1 MQWSWQRTWIAGV
14 LLLLLRVPTVSAT
27 PYQLQVAHVEEK
39 LFLRYVET
47 GGNLFHTTRHVLPQL
62 QAALDQATL
71 PSAALLPDR
80 HVQPISPAKDR
91 SGQLEAVTV
100 RLATPHS
107 SNPWMVVAWEGT
119 PGKTVVF
126 QINSQQVHYQELV
139 DVAVDINGVL
149 QRLPVSGVPLFGR
162 RQVPVP
168 DFASTYIRYTLESGS
183 FVTKM
188 AQYAESFDGLSVL
201 IGRNHN
207 LYYPDFVY
215 LMVQMPAEAKIY
227 KVVLAWRDRETLRD
241 GNGND
246 SGAFGNN

>member
-1 MQWSWQRTWIAGV
+1 MQWSWRHTWIPGA
-14 LLLLLRVPTVSAT
+14 LLLLLRVSTVWAT
-27 PYQLQVAHVEEK
+27 PYQLQIAHVEEK

-47 GGNLFHTTRHVLPQL
+47 GGNLFHVARHVLPRL
-62 QAALDQATL
+62 QEALDQATL
-71 PSAALLPDR
+71 SSAALLPDR
-80 HVQPISPAKDR
+80 NVQPIIPAKDR
-91 SGQLEAVTV
+91 SGRLEAVTA
-100 RLATPHS
+100 RLTPPQP

-126 QINSQQVHYQELV
+126 QVSSQQVHYQELIE
-139 DVAVDINGVL
+139 VAVDIDGVL

-162 RQVPVP
+162 RQVAVP
-168 DFASTYIRYTLESGS
+168 AFASTYIMYTLERGLL
-183 FVTKM
+183 VTKM

-215 LMVQMPAEAKIY
+215 LMVQMPAEAKTY

-241 GNGND
+241 GHGND

>member
-1 MQWSWQRTWIAGV
+1 VW
-14 LLLLLRVPTVSAT
+14 AT

-47 GGNLFHTTRHVLPQL
+47 GGVLPQL

-71 PSAALLPDR
+71 PSSALLPDR
-80 HVQPISPAKDR
+80 DVRPITPAKDR
-91 SGQLEAVTV
+91 SGRLTAVTPH
-100 RLATPHS
+100 LTPPQS
-107 SNPWMVVAWEGT
+107 GNPWMVVAWEGT

-126 QINSQQVHYQELV
+126 QISSQQVHYQELV
-139 DVAVDINGVL
+139 EVAVDIDGVL

-162 RQVPVP
+162 RRVPVP
-168 DFASTYIRYTLESGS
+168 DFAATHIMYRLERGL

-188 AQYAESFDGLSVL
+188 TQYAESFDGLSVL

-215 LMVQMPAEAKIY
+215 LMVQMPAEAKTY

-246 SGAFGNN
+246 NGAFGNN